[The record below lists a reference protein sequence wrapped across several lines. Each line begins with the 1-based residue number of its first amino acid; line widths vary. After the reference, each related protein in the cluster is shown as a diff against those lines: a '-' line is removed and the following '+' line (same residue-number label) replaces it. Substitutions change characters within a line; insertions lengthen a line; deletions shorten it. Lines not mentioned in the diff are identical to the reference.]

1 MKAIEF
7 YTTPEGEVTMR
18 PIGEAE
24 RQLKET
30 DTDFIQAFL
39 AILREFYPEA
49 YDALMDIYSKNSN
62 NKRYRDFIAVRRFI
76 KCNFGLYDNMIDV
89 DENWNFNFEFVGCLD
104 DMVILCAD
112 KEALHFVLDM
122 MGLYLGGELK
132 VEIKSNWQIFPVDA
146 RSIDYV
152 GFKQNHYGI
161 LLRSGILKRFYK
173 KFHRTIN
180 KYEIKDETD
189 IKHFFPSEY
198 GWIIRCSEEHSKFI
212 FNNCL
217 NDGSKCFDYRAAG

>member
-76 KCNFGLYDNMIDV
+76 KCNSG
-89 DENWNFNFEFVGCLD
+89 LD
-104 DMVILCAD
+104 DNQNAAD
-112 KEALHFVLDM
+112 DHGNFTLE
-122 MGLYLGGELK
+122 
-132 VEIKSNWQIFPVDA
+132 
-146 RSIDYV
+146 
-152 GFKQNHYGI
+152 
-161 LLRSGILKRFYK
+161 
-173 KFHRTIN
+173 FH
-180 KYEIKDETD
+180 
-189 IKHFFPSEY
+189 
-198 GWIIRCSEEHSKFI
+198 G
-212 FNNCL
+212 
-217 NDGSKCFDYRAAG
+217 

>member
-1 MKAIEF
+1 
-7 YTTPEGEVTMR
+7 MR

-89 DENWNFNFEFVGCLD
+89 DENWNFNFEFVGCPLCGECKHD
-104 DMVILCAD
+104 KVICAPKFNSKLSD
-112 KEALHFVLDM
+112 RQIEVM
-122 MGLYLGGELK
+122 RMLYDGKNDSEIAEKLFISLNTVNNHRKNSFRK
-132 VEIKSNWQIFPVDA
+132 VGVHSMAEFMRYAMTNNL
-146 RSIDYV
+146 
-152 GFKQNHYGI
+152 FK
-161 LLRSGILKRFYK
+161 
-173 KFHRTIN
+173 
-180 KYEIKDETD
+180 
-189 IKHFFPSEY
+189 
-198 GWIIRCSEEHSKFI
+198 
-212 FNNCL
+212 
-217 NDGSKCFDYRAAG
+217 

>member
-7 YTTPEGEVTMR
+7 YTIPEGEVTMR

-89 DENWNFNFEFVGCLD
+89 DENWNFNFEFVGCPLRGECKHD
-104 DMVILCAD
+104 KVICAPKFNSKLSD
-112 KEALHFVLDM
+112 RQIEVM
-122 MGLYLGGELK
+122 RMLYDGK
-132 VEIKSNWQIFPVDA
+132 NDSEIAEKLFISLNTVN
-146 RSIDYV
+146 
-152 GFKQNHYGI
+152 NH
-161 LLRSGILKRFYK
+161 R
-173 KFHRTIN
+173 
-180 KYEIKDETD
+180 
-189 IKHFFPSEY
+189 
-198 GWIIRCSEEHSKFI
+198 
-212 FNNCL
+212 
-217 NDGSKCFDYRAAG
+217 

>member
-62 NKRYRDFIAVRRFI
+62 NKRWKIQC
-76 KCNFGLYDNMIDV
+76 KLPP
-89 DENWNFNFEFVGCLD
+89 
-104 DMVILCAD
+104 
-112 KEALHFVLDM
+112 KT
-122 MGLYLGGELK
+122 
-132 VEIKSNWQIFPVDA
+132 
-146 RSIDYV
+146 
-152 GFKQNHYGI
+152 
-161 LLRSGILKRFYK
+161 KRFCPLVLK
-173 KFHRTIN
+173 
-180 KYEIKDETD
+180 
-189 IKHFFPSEY
+189 
-198 GWIIRCSEEHSKFI
+198 
-212 FNNCL
+212 
-217 NDGSKCFDYRAAG
+217 